1 MGNFSNF
8 YNIYIFLCAN
18 KKVSPSRVA
27 EEIGLTR
34 TTANGWKKG
43 KKPSDVSL
51 RKIADYFGVTVDYL
65 LGNEEQEKTPAPLT
79 EQERLDEKVLGLLHQ
94 HSLDAQSAIIDLLA
108 RMAVKPEEK

>member
-1 MGNFSNF
+1 MSNFSNF
-8 YNIYIFLCAN
+8 YNIYISLCAN

-65 LGNEEQEKTPAPLT
+65 LGNEEQEKTPAPMT
-79 EQERLDEKVLGLLHQ
+79 EREKLVAGIMEFVQNMDDEKLK
-94 HSLDAQSAIIDLLA
+94 SFYEFI
-108 RMAVKPEEK
+108 VK